1 MAAVARFFRGN
12 EKQVDRG
19 RSAETPREIP
29 ARGWKDVLVRTK
41 TSVKADDAPLLAA
54 GVAFYAL
61 LSLVPGLVAL
71 VSVYGLVADPAD
83 IQQNVSDVLAA
94 APTEVRELVEQQL
107 ESIVSGTSSGLRL
120 GAIVGLVLALWS
132 ASAGVKNLM
141 TAVNR
146 AYHETE
152 TRGFFK
158 LRATALLLTIGMVVL
173 GGIAL
178 FGLII
183 APQAMSSEGG
193 VGVARDVLMIVRWPL
208 AALVIIAGLAV
219 LYRFAPDRDNP
230 RWAWASTGAIVA
242 TILWLVASAGFS
254 IYTANFGKYNETYG
268 ALGAIV
274 VVMLWLWIG
283 ALAVI
288 LGAELNGEM
297 ERQTTTDT
305 TTGHG
310 RPLGRRDAFVAD
322 TVGPTADEEAAK
334 RKSAT

>member
-94 APTEVRELVEQQL
+94 APAEVRELVEQQL

-158 LRATALLLTIGMVVL
+158 LRATALLLTIGMIVL

-183 APQAMSSEGG
+183 APEAMSSEGG

-305 TTGHG
+305 TTG
-310 RPLGRRDAFVAD
+310 RDNPLGRRDAFVAD